1 MGNRKVVAT
10 DIKIRNRQLIYQFIR
25 EQGSVSKQDIVFGL
39 QLSLPT
45 VTQNLQNLKKQGLID
60 DSQKIKNTGGRNATA
75 YTYIRDAKVAI
86 GVYISAHHM
95 NGVAVDLS
103 GEEIVMVRKRIK
115 FNLDDDEYLRQLGLI
130 VEEIKEKAG
139 VLDENLLGVGIGL
152 PGLVSED
159 GEEVLY
165 GLTLNFTGKTRAQIA
180 KYIPYRNRLFHD
192 SYVAGYA
199 EVWNSEGL
207 ENAFY
212 ISLSNSIGGSVV
224 MNGEIYEGSSHKGG
238 EIGHMIVEPH
248 SEKICYCGGRG
259 CFDTVCNA
267 GVLDHYTD
275 GNLEKFFQLLE
286 QKDETAVK
294 LWDEYLDYLSVAV
307 VNIRVLFDN
316 VIILGGYVGAYI
328 DNYMEELYQRV
339 DQRFPFDESA
349 RDYLIPCRYKVEAA
363 AAGAAISYIE
373 EFFGDI

>member
-1 MGNRKVVAT
+1 MGDKKMIAN
-10 DIKIRNRQLIYQFIR
+10 DIKIKNRQLIYQFIR
-25 EQGSVSKQDIVFGL
+25 AQGSVSKQDIVFGL

-45 VTQNLQNLKKQGLID
+45 VTQNLQYLKVHGLID

-75 YTYIRDAKVAI
+75 YTYIEDAKAAI
-86 GVYISAHHM
+86 GIYISAHHM

-103 GEEIVMVRKRIK
+103 GNEILTVRKRIR
-115 FNLDDDEYLRQLGLI
+115 FDLDDDEYLRQLGLI
-130 VEEIKEKAG
+130 VEEIKEKADIA
-139 VLDENLLGVGIGL
+139 DENLLGVGIGV

-165 GLTLNFTGKTRAQIA
+165 GLTLNFTGKTREQIA
-180 KYIPYRNRLFHD
+180 RYIPYRNRLFHD

-199 EVWNSEGL
+199 EVWGSDHL
-207 ENAFY
+207 EDAFY

-238 EIGHMIVEPH
+238 EIGHMIIKPH
-248 SEKICYCGGRG
+248 DGKTCYCGGKG

-267 GVLDHYTD
+267 GVLDQYTD

-286 QKDETAVK
+286 QKDETAMEM
-294 LWDEYLDYLSVAV
+294 WDEYLDYLSIAV
-307 VNIRVLFDN
+307 VNIRVLFDS

-328 DNYMEELYQRV
+328 DNYMEDLYQRV
-339 DQRFPFDESA
+339 DARFPFDESA
-349 RDYLIPCRYKVEAA
+349 REYLIPCRYKVEAA
-363 AAGAAISYIE
+363 AAGSAISYIE
-373 EFFGDI
+373 EFFGEI

>member
-1 MGNRKVVAT
+1 MGNRKMVST
-10 DIKIRNRQLIYQFIR
+10 DIKVKNRQLIYQFIR
-25 EQGSVSKQDIVFGL
+25 AQGSVSKQDIVFGL

-45 VTQNLQNLKKQGLID
+45 VTQNLQYLKAHGLID

-75 YTYIRDAKVAI
+75 YTYIEDAKAAI
-86 GVYISAHHM
+86 GIYISAHHM

-103 GEEIVMVRKRIK
+103 GNEVLTVRKRIR
-115 FNLDDDEYLRQLGLI
+115 FDLDDDEYLRQLGLM
-130 VEEIKEKAG
+130 VEEIKEKANIA
-139 VLDENLLGVGIGL
+139 DENLLGVGIGV

-165 GLTLNFTGKTRAQIA
+165 GLTLNFTGKTREQIA
-180 KYIPYRNRLFHD
+180 RYIPYKNRLFHD

-199 EVWNSEGL
+199 EVWGSEHL
-207 ENAFY
+207 EDVFY

-238 EIGHMIVEPH
+238 EIGHMIIEPRNG
-248 SEKICYCGGRG
+248 KTCYCGGRG

-267 GVLDHYTD
+267 GVLDQYTD

-286 QKDETAVK
+286 QKDETAMK
-294 LWDEYLDYLSVAV
+294 LWDEYLDYLSIAV
-307 VNIRVLFDN
+307 VNIRVLFDS

-328 DNYMEELYQRV
+328 DNYMEDLYQRV
-339 DQRFPFDESA
+339 DARFPFDESS
-349 RDYLIPCRYKVEAA
+349 REYLIPCRYKVEAA
-363 AAGAAISYIE
+363 AAGSAISYIE
-373 EFFGDI
+373 EFFGEI

>member
-1 MGNRKVVAT
+1 MGDRKIIAT
-10 DIKIRNRQLIYQFIR
+10 DIKVKNRQLIYQFIR
-25 EQGSVSKQDIVFGL
+25 ERGSVSKQDIVFGL

-45 VTQNLQNLKKQGLID
+45 VTQNLQLLKKQGLID

-75 YTYIRDAKVAI
+75 YTYIRDAKAAI
-86 GVYISAHHM
+86 GIYISAHHM

-103 GEEIVMVRKRIK
+103 GDEIVTVRKRIK
-115 FNLDDDEYLRQLGLI
+115 FDLDDDEYLRKLGLV
-130 VEEIKEKAG
+130 VEEIKQKAQIS
-139 VLDENLLGVGIGL
+139 DENLLGVGIGV

-199 EVWNSEGL
+199 EVWNSDRL
-207 ENAFY
+207 EDVFY

-224 MNGEIYEGSSHKGG
+224 MNGEVYEGSSHKGG
-238 EIGHMIVEPH
+238 EIGHMILVPH
-248 SEKICYCGGRG
+248 GGKKCYCGGHG
-259 CFDTVCNA
+259 CFDTLCNA
-267 GVLDHYTD
+267 GVLDQYTD
-275 GNLEKFFQLLE
+275 GNLERFFQLLE
-286 QKDETAVK
+286 QKDEIAVK
-294 LWDEYLDYLSVAV
+294 LWDEYLDYLAIAI

-328 DNYMEELYQRV
+328 DSYMGDLYQKV
-339 DQRFPFDESA
+339 DARFPFYESA
-349 RDYLIPCRYKVEAA
+349 EKYLIPCRYKVEAA
-363 AAGAAISYIE
+363 AAGAAISYVE
-373 EFFGDI
+373 EFFGEI